1 MRQIFVRFSGC
12 SLTCDYCDTPES
24 RVQSPEFNIVRAYG
38 NTPLPN
44 PVLSE
49 KLTEIVKSF
58 NTHPNLH
65 HSVSLTGGEPL
76 EQADFL
82 KEWLPLKEGLKI
94 YLETNGILPTHLTK
108 VIEYMDI
115 IGMDIKL
122 PSVAGVKPHWSL
134 HREFL
139 KIAAEK
145 EVFVKVVV
153 DNSVTWE
160 DMVNAVEIVY
170 SVNPGIPF
178 VIQPRTPVDMEAEQI
193 LKLQDMA
200 SSKLSHVRVI
210 PQVHKFLH
218 LL

>member
-1 MRQIFVRFSGC
+1 M
-12 SLTCDYCDTPES
+12 
-24 RVQSPEFNIVRAYG
+24 
-38 NTPLPN
+38 
-44 PVLSE
+44 
-49 KLTEIVKSF
+49 
-58 NTHPNLH
+58 
-65 HSVSLTGGEPL
+65 

-82 KEWLPLKEGLKI
+82 KEWLPMIRKTTPLIPLLNKEGSTKCGVVESGLSPLI
-94 YLETNGILPTHLTK
+94 YLETNGILQTHLTE
-108 VIEYMDI
+108 VIEYIDI

-122 PSVAGVKPHWSL
+122 PSVAGVKPHWDF
-134 HREFL
+134 HRQFL
-139 KIAAEK
+139 KIAAKK

-153 DNSVTWE
+153 DASVTWE
-160 DMVNAVEIVY
+160 DMVNALEIVC

-178 VIQPRTPVDMEAEQI
+178 VIQPRTPVDMEAGQI

>member
-24 RVQSPEFNIVRAYG
+24 RVQVPEFNIAGAYG
-38 NTPLPN
+38 NTVLPN
-44 PVLSE
+44 PVSSE

-82 KEWLPLKEGLKI
+82 KEWLSLKEGLKI
-94 YLETNGILPTHLTK
+94 YLETNGILPTHLTE
-108 VIEYMDI
+108 VIECIDI

-122 PSVAGVKPHWSL
+122 PSVGGVKPHWDL

-139 KIAAEK
+139 NIAAEK

-153 DNSVTWE
+153 DKSVTWE

-178 VIQPRTPVDMEAEQI
+178 VIQPRTPVDMETEQI